1 MFDKIEVKSDHLH
14 LTPSKFDKSLPL
26 LVMSH
31 GSGGISDIDIDF
43 AKLAC
48 ASGYQVA
55 IIDHFTSRSVK
66 HQIWHDI
73 ENIYPS
79 FDDRAFDIYKVSSQ
93 YNVNKKLLFGI
104 SAGGTAALSVSKDFD
119 KTFCVYP
126 ALVAITEQMLE
137 ATNVTIITGKD
148 DDWTPVDQ
156 AKRYA
161 EYVSVDLTVVDGYH
175 GFLNPRENRYLEK
188 VLSLRG
194 VKLDI
199 PFLGTMQE
207 IEYSKGVTQQYNVS
221 SREITEQKFIQ
232 WLS

>member
-14 LTPSKFDKSLPL
+14 LTPDKFKKSLPL

-43 AKLAC
+43 AKIAC

-55 IIDHFTSRSVK
+55 IIDHFTPRGVK
-66 HQIWHDI
+66 NQIWHSI

-79 FDDRAFDIYKVSSQ
+79 FDDRAYDIYKVSSQ
-93 YNVNKKLLFGI
+93 YTTDKKLLFGI
-104 SAGGTAALSVSKDFD
+104 SAGATASLFVSKDFD

-137 ATNVTIITGKD
+137 AKNVTVVTGKD
-148 DDWTPVDQ
+148 DDWTPAAQ

-161 EYVSVDLTVVDGYH
+161 SYVDLDLVLVDGYH
-175 GFLNPRENRYLEK
+175 GFLNPRQNRFIEN
-188 VLSLRG
+188 VISLRNLEFDVPYVSG
-194 VKLDI
+194 
-199 PFLGTMQE
+199 FE
-207 IEYSKGVTQQYNVS
+207 NAEFERGVTQKYNKK
-221 SREITEQKFIQ
+221 SRQITEQKFLD

>member
-1 MFDKIEVKSDHLH
+1 MFDKIEVKQDHLH
-14 LTPSKFDKSLPL
+14 ITPSKFSKSLPL

-43 AKLAC
+43 AKIAC

-55 IIDHFTSRSVK
+55 IVDHFTPRGVK

-73 ENIYPS
+73 ENFYPN
-79 FDDRAFDIYKVSSQ
+79 FDDRAYDIYKVSSQ
-93 YNVNKKLLFGI
+93 YDVNKKLIFGI
-104 SAGGTAALSVSKDFD
+104 SAGGTAALSVSKDFE

-126 ALVAITEQMLE
+126 ALVAVTEQMLE
-137 ATNVTIITGKD
+137 ATNVTIVTGND
-148 DDWTPVDQ
+148 DDWTPPEQ
-156 AKRYA
+156 AQRYA
-161 EYVSVDLTVVDGYH
+161 EHVAVDLNIVDGYH
-175 GFLNPRENRYLEK
+175 GCLKPRENRYLEK

-194 VKLDI
+194 IELDI

-207 IEYSKGVTQQYNVS
+207 IKYAKGVTQQYNIH
-221 SREITEQKFIQ
+221 SRLYTEKKFAK